1 MKGLNEINK
10 LWVILFLSWVTIANI
25 IKKQLHSKSMMK
37 YSNAKGELWKNLAT
51 QKLWIG
57 RQLMITRLY
66 RIFLLDKRLMLRRC
80 VIWTTSRH
88 WRCYDIWDFVT
99 DCLYYY
105 PQNLWSWSPL
115 WFIWYNCHLYH
126 HIDDSLVSLQR
137 LSSPSL
143 LSLRLYD
150 FLHYFYITT
159 MVLVSWY
166 SLFYN
171 YIFFRTYFIHSH
183 IHHSKK

>member
-1 MKGLNEINK
+1 
-10 LWVILFLSWVTIANI
+10 
-25 IKKQLHSKSMMK
+25 
-37 YSNAKGELWKNLAT
+37 
-51 QKLWIG
+51 
-57 RQLMITRLY
+57 MITRLY

-137 LSSPSL
+137 LSSSSL

-171 YIFFRTYFIHSH
+171 YIFLEHILFIVISITVKNKLKMKKWDKVLKNGPSKISRRQSLKNLKAVLLKFYLAHSWILCPKCYLRTSQ
-183 IHHSKK
+183 

>member
-1 MKGLNEINK
+1 
-10 LWVILFLSWVTIANI
+10 
-25 IKKQLHSKSMMK
+25 
-37 YSNAKGELWKNLAT
+37 
-51 QKLWIG
+51 
-57 RQLMITRLY
+57 MITRLY
-66 RIFLLDKRLMLRRC
+66 RIFLLDKRLMLRRF

-137 LSSPSL
+137 LSSSSL

-171 YIFFRTYFIHSH
+171 YIFLEHILFIVISITVKNKLKMKKWDKVFKNGPSKICRRQSLKNLKAVLHKFYLAHSWILCPKCYLRTSQ
-183 IHHSKK
+183 